1 MLIYLFQTVWSLPTT
16 TDYERQQPTHTNPL
30 LDQSSYNPIS
40 HKATTTRILTRRAQ
54 LVCDLHESLQDETD
68 YLNTVL
74 VKTNTTRTLST
85 VTNSNADAKTQTN
98 VNSGPVTTATTSY
111 FRGTSQLSHLYY
123 TSQPITTFNYDF
135 LEKSRGKTK

>member
-1 MLIYLFQTVWSLPTT
+1 MLIYLFQTVWSLATT
-16 TDYERQQPTHTNPL
+16 TDYERQQPTHTNRL

-40 HKATTTRILTRRAQ
+40 HKATTTRILTKRAQ
-54 LVCDLHESLQDETD
+54 LVCDSPESLQDETD

-98 VNSGPVTTATTSY
+98 VNSGPVTTATISY
-111 FRGTSQLSHLYY
+111 FRGNSETIARIVYL
-123 TSQPITTFNYDF
+123 TTDNHF
-135 LEKSRGKTK
+135 